1 MKILI
6 FSDSHRNVEPMIT
19 AAAKE
24 EPNVIIHLGDV
35 ESDAVALRRC
45 IPGIMICSVP
55 GNCDFMPL
63 GPHRLLIKLEGKTI
77 FAAHGHTYGVKSSYA
92 SIINAAMA
100 ARADILLF
108 GHTHQA
114 LEMERDGLLIINPGS
129 IGMQGRTYGVLTIQ
143 NGNVEYEKEYIQNGR
158 NP

>member
-63 GPHRLLIKLEGKTI
+63 GPHRLLINLEGKTI

-114 LEMERDGLLIINPGS
+114 LEMESMRKS
-129 IGMQGRTYGVLTIQ
+129 IFRTAETLENKGFLPFSYACLSLKSA
-143 NGNVEYEKEYIQNGR
+143 NGY
-158 NP
+158 